1 MTVYAVVDGLIPAC
15 IYGSLNFAGTINI
28 PRISQQ
34 WNKRP
39 SSSSPRTG
47 IEQEPIESSTVLFC
61 EDAVGLLLFSGPN
74 RRYPWKQKLAI
85 VRLFCLK
92 LHWSTFFHRCCL
104 LPVIHLIH
112 LGHQSC
118 LNKNLLIPGVPLKMS
133 FISFCPPLPVRFPPR
148 QKPLLILTLNF

>member
-1 MTVYAVVDGLIPAC
+1 MHLLPARSVMTVYAVVDGLIPAC

-39 SSSSPRTG
+39 CSPRTG

-92 LHWSTFFHRCCL
+92 LHWSTFFSSL
-104 LPVIHLIH
+104 LPPSCDSSHPSWPSVLPEQKSPHPWCPIKDVF
-112 LGHQSC
+112 HQ
-118 LNKNLLIPGVPLKMS
+118 LLSTPP
-133 FISFCPPLPVRFPPR
+133 CPFS
-148 QKPLLILTLNF
+148 T